1 MTDDRSEFDH
11 FAEGCSLSIVIPVYR
26 SSGTLPELVDRVNL
40 VLDSLPGP
48 AEIILVNDGS
58 PDASWHV
65 IASLAGSRPR
75 VRGISLMKNYGQH
88 SALLAGI
95 TASRGRLIVTLDDD
109 LQTPPEE
116 IPRLMDELNK
126 GFDLVYGIRER
137 EQHGFFRNACSVG
150 IKWTLSRL
158 LGVEAARA
166 MTSCRIF
173 RSELRRAFEG
183 RVGPHVFLDALL
195 CWGTSRIGSV
205 VVAHHRRDGGDSGY
219 SMGRL
224 VAHAVGMV
232 ISFSHVP
239 LQIAGYIGLVAT
251 LLGVVLLAY
260 VLGAFLL
267 DGRVVPGFT
276 FLAATLILFSGVQ
289 LFVLGVMGEY
299 LARMHQRLMGAPSYV
314 IREEIGTPPE
324 AGDGQ

>member
-1 MTDDRSEFDH
+1 MKPDC
-11 FAEGCSLSIVIPVYR
+11 CSLSIVIPVYR
-26 SSGTLPELVDRVNL
+26 SADTLPELVDRVNG
-40 VLDSLPGP
+40 VLDRLPGP
-48 AEIILVNDGS
+48 AEVILVNDGS
-58 PDASWHV
+58 PDASWQV
-65 IASLAGSRPR
+65 ITSLAGSRPR
-75 VRGISLMKNYGQH
+75 LRGISLMKNYGQH
-88 SALLAGI
+88 GALLAGI
-95 TASRGRLIVTLDDD
+95 LASRGRLIVTLDDD

-116 IPRLMDELNK
+116 IPRLIDELNK

-137 EQHGFFRNACSVG
+137 EQHGIFRNACSVG
-150 IKWTLSRL
+150 IKWALSRL
-158 LGVEAARA
+158 LGVGAARA

-183 RVGPHVFLDALL
+183 RVGPYVFLDALL

-205 VVAHHRRDGGDSGY
+205 IVVHRRRDDGSSGY
-219 SMGRL
+219 SIGRL
-224 VAHAVGMV
+224 VSHAVGMV

-260 VLGAFLL
+260 VLSTFLL

-314 IREEIGTPPE
+314 IREEIGPPSE
-324 AGDGQ
+324 ARNGQ